1 MTDFAT
7 KRPINGRFRRAGAQV
22 KTKLWTVFSVRYREL
37 HGGDSTA
44 IYLFAMSTAPVTFCS
59 DLSPLGGCT
68 RRSLLSRAR
77 RGDREAF
84 TRVVTPYVP
93 NMVQRAR
100 RLTGNSADAED
111 VSQEALLKAWSR
123 LEQFSGNQD
132 QNTDDF
138 RAWLA
143 RIAGNTS
150 IDLLRQRRDGKM
162 LSLEEPRGSAEE
174 TLGSGIA
181 AQADNPEEH
190 CARREMGRMLA
201 DAIVQLPAD
210 LRQACLLR
218 DVMHY
223 SSQEV
228 ADRLGIS
235 VVAVRLRLFRARRR
249 LREKLE
255 ETLRPKTQRVDRISA
270 DQKHGRSMEKGRSG
284 FLPLTSGYASGD

>member
-1 MTDFAT
+1 
-7 KRPINGRFRRAGAQV
+7 
-22 KTKLWTVFSVRYREL
+22 
-37 HGGDSTA
+37 
-44 IYLFAMSTAPVTFCS
+44 MSASPVTFCS
-59 DLSPLGGCT
+59 ELSQLGGCP
-68 RRSLLSRAR
+68 RRGLLLRAR

-84 TRVVTPYVP
+84 AEMVSPYVP
-93 NMVQRAR
+93 TMVRRAR
-100 RLTGNSADAED
+100 RLTGNAADAED
-111 VSQEALLKAWSR
+111 VSQDALLKAWSR
-123 LEQFSGNQD
+123 LEQFSGRQD
-132 QNTDDF
+132 ENADDF

-150 IDLLRQRRDGKM
+150 IDVLRQRRDGKL

-181 AQADNPEEH
+181 ARADNPEERY
-190 CARREMGRMLA
+190 ARREMGRKLA
-201 DAIVQLPAD
+201 DVILQLPAD

-223 SSQEV
+223 STQEV

-255 ETLRPKTQRVDRISA
+255 QALRPKTQGVDRSVA
-270 DQKHGRSMEKGRSG
+270 TAPKRSRAMEEGHTG
-284 FLPLTSGYASGD
+284 FLPLSAGYASGD